1 MTAITTNYHI
11 KEQTTNDS
19 LRTEET
25 VGNGSDS
32 EIDAAIHAAFDKLNL
47 RFAELSCKTQAEV
60 TQIYQDKLEQLT
72 EAQKTTDVAAKS
84 ICSCCTIN

>member
-1 MTAITTNYHI
+1 MRTKDTV
-11 KEQTTNDS
+11 DS
-19 LRTEET
+19 R
-25 VGNGSDS
+25 SDS
-32 EIDAAIHAAFDKLNL
+32 EIDAAIHVAFDKLNL

-72 EAQKTTDVAAKS
+72 KAQKTTDVAAKS